1 MEEHMN
7 DLGTLFLA
15 YLLWQYG
22 AEKHNKEKN
31 Q

>member
-1 MEEHMN
+1 MN
-7 DLGTLFLA
+7 DLSTLFLA